1 MIIALLFFLVLFVIG
16 ISFIINGVDILY
28 NFKAIGSW
36 EMVEGQIT
44 HVKYKGEWFPVGEAL
59 TIKDELE
66 ICYEFETNDQIIQCT
81 RISPSET
88 KIIDRNI
95 AFSNGFYAYHIQD
108 FYNSI
113 IKNPKVYVWIN
124 PKNYLESIVINNP
137 IAHVIKIYI
146 GIVLIIWS
154 LGFTKFIFQLGSID
168 ISNKIEVIEEKNQI
182 EKDAFDKGFY
192 NQ

>member
-1 MIIALLFFLVLFVIG
+1 MIIALLFFLILFIIG
-16 ISFIINGVDILY
+16 ISFIVSGVDILY
-28 NFKAIGSW
+28 NFKGMGRW

-44 HVKYKGEWFPVGEAL
+44 HVKYKGEWFPVGETL

-66 ICYEFETNDQIIQCT
+66 ICYEFEASDKIIQST
-81 RISPSET
+81 RISPNKT
-88 KIIDRNI
+88 KIMDRNI
-95 AFSNGFYAYHIQD
+95 SFSNGFYAYHIQD

-124 PKNYLESIVINNP
+124 PKNNYNSILINNA
-137 IAHVIKIYI
+137 ISHISKIYI

-154 LGFTKFIFQLGSID
+154 IGFTKFTFQLGSID
-168 ISNKIEVIEEKNQI
+168 ISNRIEVIEEKSQI
-182 EKDAFDKGFY
+182 EKDAFDKAFY